1 MIPRRKP
8 RTKNT
13 VFVKGIDV
21 LVGVITGAI
30 CSVLVAV
37 IETVMAALR
46 VFPVAHVG
54 LAFGDKLALIALAGA
69 LFGGLVTLP
78 LAVVVNAHEK
88 AG

>member
-1 MIPRRKP
+1 MIPLRKA

-13 VFVKGIDV
+13 VFVKGLDI

-30 CSVLVAV
+30 CSVLVVV

-54 LAFGDKLALIALAGA
+54 QAFGDKLAIVALAGA
-69 LFGGLVTLP
+69 LFGGLVALP
-78 LAVVVNAHEK
+78 LGVIVKQRGK

>member
-1 MIPRRKP
+1 MIPLRKA
-8 RTKNT
+8 RTKIT
-13 VFVKGIDV
+13 VFLKGIDV

-54 LAFGDKLALIALAGA
+54 QAFGDKLAIVALAGA
-69 LFGGLVTLP
+69 LFGGLVALP
-78 LAVVVNAHEK
+78 LGVIVKQREK

>member
-1 MIPRRKP
+1 ML
-8 RTKNT
+8 
-13 VFVKGIDV
+13 FLKGIDV

-46 VFPVAHVG
+46 VFPVAHIG
-54 LAFGDKLALIALAGA
+54 QAFGDKLAIVALAGA
-69 LFGGLVTLP
+69 LFGGLVALP
-78 LAVVVNAHEK
+78 LGVIIKQHEK

>member
-1 MIPRRKP
+1 MIPVRKA

-13 VFVKGIDV
+13 VFLKGIDV

-54 LAFGDKLALIALAGA
+54 QAFGGKLAIIALAGA
-69 LFGGLVTLP
+69 LFGGLVAFGL
-78 LAVVVNAHEK
+78 VVIVKPREK
-88 AG
+88 VG

>member
-1 MIPRRKP
+1 MIPLRKA

-13 VFVKGIDV
+13 VFVKGLDV

-30 CSVLVAV
+30 CSVLVVV

-54 LAFGDKLALIALAGA
+54 QAFGDKLAIVALAGA
-69 LFGGLVTLP
+69 LFGGLVALP
-78 LAVVVNAHEK
+78 LGVIVKQRGK

>member
-1 MIPRRKP
+1 MIPLRKA

-13 VFVKGIDV
+13 VFVKGLDV

-30 CSVLVAV
+30 CSVLVVV

-54 LAFGDKLALIALAGA
+54 QAFGGKLAIVALAGA
-69 LFGGLVTLP
+69 LFGGLVALP
-78 LAVVVNAHEK
+78 LGVIVKQRGK

>member
-1 MIPRRKP
+1 MIPLRKA
-8 RTKNT
+8 RTKNK
-13 VFVKGIDV
+13 VFVKGLDI

-30 CSVLVAV
+30 CSVLVVV

-54 LAFGDKLALIALAGA
+54 QAFGDKLAIVALAGA
-69 LFGGLVTLP
+69 LFGGLVALP
-78 LAVVVNAHEK
+78 LGVIVKQRGK

>member
-1 MIPRRKP
+1 MIPLRKA

-13 VFVKGIDV
+13 VFVKGLDV

-30 CSVLVAV
+30 CSVLVVV
-37 IETVMAALR
+37 IETAMAALR

-54 LAFGDKLALIALAGA
+54 QAFGDKLAIVALAGA
-69 LFGGLVTLP
+69 LFGGLVALP
-78 LAVVVNAHEK
+78 LGVIVKQRGK